1 MPVFYLNEVRA
12 KNPNASGGE
21 AVHSMPNR
29 NLMKLKGTAK
39 LKLQHHY
46 MTPRE
51 SKFTQFE
58 ILPIQENFAP

>member
-1 MPVFYLNEVRA
+1 MLFIYNPREVV
-12 KNPNASGGE
+12 NIGL
-21 AVHSMPNR
+21 HSMLDR

-39 LKLQHHY
+39 LKSQHHY